1 MLHSANKKEIVN
13 DDNNDNNNNNKKKK
27 KVILSE
33 CINGSDDFHLECY
46 RKFTAASE
54 KQHKQIKSDN
64 EAENKK
70 RRSSIE
76 RLMRSEMISL
86 TLS

>member
-13 DDNNDNNNNNKKKK
+13 DDNNDNNNNNNKK

-54 KQHKQIKSDN
+54 KQHKSNQTTRQRTKNVGVQSND
-64 EAENKK
+64 
-70 RRSSIE
+70 
-76 RLMRSEMISL
+76 
-86 TLS
+86 